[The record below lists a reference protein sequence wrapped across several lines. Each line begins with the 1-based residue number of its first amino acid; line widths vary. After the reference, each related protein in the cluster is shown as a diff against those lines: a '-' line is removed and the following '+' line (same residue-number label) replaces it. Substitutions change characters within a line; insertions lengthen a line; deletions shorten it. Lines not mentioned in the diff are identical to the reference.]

1 MIRTIRA
8 LLLPLAAAALI
19 SASPAGPAPA
29 QVDALLLKA
38 YGGYKSASLDGP
50 ADWQKPVYSAET
62 AALIR
67 DWQKRVDDNLTSL
80 SDFSWFCDCQDWDEK
95 KFRWTRLSLRAL
107 GPNRAEVKLRVNAG
121 WDNWSNQRLVL
132 VRQGGRWLI
141 DDLFSDS
148 VPTGIKAILREEL
161 AAKPGA

>member
-38 YGGYKSASLDGP
+38 YGGYKSAGLDGP

-62 AALIR
+62 AALISAWR
-67 DWQKRVDDNLTSL
+67 KRIDNNLTAL
-80 SDFSWFCDCQDWDEK
+80 SDFSWFCDCQDWDEE

-121 WDNWSNQRLVL
+121 WDSSSNQRLLL
-132 VRQGGRWLI
+132 VRHNDRWLI

-148 VPTGIKAILREEL
+148 VPTGIKASLREEL
-161 AAKPGA
+161 ADKPGQ